1 MAKYLKKTKP
11 NKFLLILLSMILLL
25 ILIVGFVFA
34 FYWSKLDKITYADEI
49 EFGYEDNYDD
59 NEVINDGAQNAG
71 DVADDA
77 DAADD
82 EEFLVDIGELET
94 LEAPPS
100 IPDSDVNES
109 DSVMNIL
116 LIGTDE
122 RTTKYS
128 KNARADS
135 MILVSINKE
144 LHTVRL
150 VSLERGIGV
159 PILDGELKGQ
169 YDLLTHI
176 FRWGGADLL
185 IQTVEHCFKINVDHY
200 VRVNFAAVEKIVDT
214 IGGISIEM
222 SEKEAE
228 GINLWTPEGKPRVHA
243 GQNRVNGETALNFAR
258 LRWIDS
264 DWQRVAR
271 QRKVI
276 LAVVDELK
284 HSDLKELNNLADTV
298 LPLIQTNLTK
308 MEITELI
315 LYAPNFLKSEFDQM
329 TIPKQGTYGGMGIR
343 NGGGAFAVDYEIN
356 NDLLYRFL
364 YEGATSAELLAE

>member
-1 MAKYLKKTKP
+1 MAKYLKKRKRSP
-11 NKFLLILLSMILLL
+11 VWMILLGVFL
-25 ILIVGFVFA
+25 FVLLATCVVFA
-34 FYWSKLDKITYADEI
+34 FIWSKLDKITYADEI
-49 EFGYEDNYDD
+49 EDSYLVVDTAPFDDGIASCDAETEPEEDL
-59 NEVINDGAQNAG
+59 VIEIDG
-71 DVADDA
+71 
-77 DAADD
+77 
-82 EEFLVDIGELET
+82 LET
-94 LEAPPS
+94 LEAPP
-100 IPDSDVNES
+100 IVPNTAVQEDQNVL
-109 DSVMNIL
+109 NIL

-122 RTTKYS
+122 RTTQYS

-135 MILVSINKE
+135 MILVSINKD

-159 PILDGELKGQ
+159 PILEGELAGQ

-176 FRWGGADLL
+176 FRWGGAELL
-185 IQTVEHCFKINVDHY
+185 IKTVEHCFKVDVNHY

-214 IGGISIEM
+214 IGGIDIEM
-222 SEKEAE
+222 TAEEAK
-228 GINLWTPEGKPRVHA
+228 GINLWSAVGSQVVRA
-243 GQNRVNGETALNFAR
+243 GMNRVNGETALSFAR

-264 DWQRVAR
+264 DWQRVGR

-276 LAVVDELK
+276 LAVVNELK
-284 HSDLKELNNLADTV
+284 HSDLKELNDLADTV

-308 MEITELI
+308 LEIADLM
-315 LYAPNFLKSEFDQM
+315 LYAPNFLRSQFDQM

-364 YEGATSAELLAE
+364 YEGATSEELLAE

>member
-1 MAKYLKKTKP
+1 MAKYSNKKRISP
-11 NKFLLILLSMILLL
+11 ILLVLLSIVLLFVLLIGI
-25 ILIVGFVFA
+25 IFA
-34 FYWSKLDKITYADEI
+34 FVWSKLDKITYADEI
-49 EFGYEDNYDD
+49 EDSYLATDPFDQDLDSNELNNPETASDEDLLIVIEGLDTQLEPPTVPD
-59 NEVINDGAQNAG
+59 TEVQTDQN
-71 DVADDA
+71 V
-77 DAADD
+77 
-82 EEFLVDIGELET
+82 L
-94 LEAPPS
+94 
-100 IPDSDVNES
+100 
-109 DSVMNIL
+109 NIL

-135 MILVSINKE
+135 MILVSINKD

-159 PILDGELKGQ
+159 PILEGELEGQ

-185 IQTVEHCFKINVDHY
+185 IKTVEHCFKVDVNHY

-214 IGGISIEM
+214 IGGINIEM
-222 SEKEAE
+222 TAKEAE
-228 GINLWTPEGKPRVHA
+228 GINLWTPEGKPKVQA
-243 GQNRVNGETALNFAR
+243 GLNRVNGETALSFAR

-264 DWQRVAR
+264 DWQRVGR

-308 MEITELI
+308 MEIAELM
-315 LYAPNFLKSEFDQM
+315 LYAPNFLRSQFDQM

-364 YEGATSAELLAE
+364 YEGATSEELLAE